1 MSFERMS
8 PDVDLRH
15 QISVLGAE
23 LGPRVREATTE
34 LFSERHLEITK
45 FPIARDIFYGPDPRH
60 RLDIHQPK
68 HLVGGPLPVFV
79 YVHGGGFIGGD
90 KSKPGLP
97 YYDNIGQWAASNGV
111 LGVNITYRY
120 APEFTYPSGAE
131 DVARALEWIDANIH
145 EFNADPSRVVLMG
158 HSAGSAHVASFV
170 ATPGL
175 QSNLEHLPRGLILSS
190 GVYDPT
196 QGAAAY
202 AVYFGDDAQG
212 LSRSAIPGICKT
224 EIPLLL
230 SSCEFDPEN
239 IRQQTFTLVEAMM
252 HAHNKMPDCVFNDGH
267 NHYSVVYQ
275 FGTSDNWLGDRV
287 LRFIASV
294 TRGTD

>member
-1 MSFERMS
+1 MAFEPKS

-15 QISVLGAE
+15 QVALLGAE
-23 LGPRVREATTE
+23 LGPRVREETTE
-34 LFSERHLEITK
+34 IFANRHLERRQY
-45 FPIARDIFYGPDPRH
+45 PIMRDIFYGPDPRH
-60 RLDIHQPK
+60 RLDIHEPTQRTEAA
-68 HLVGGPLPVFV
+68 LPVFV

-90 KSKPGLP
+90 KNKPGLP

-131 DVARALEWIDANIH
+131 DVASALAWIDAHIH

-158 HSAGSAHVASFV
+158 HSAGSAHVASFI
-170 ATPGL
+170 ALPDL
-175 QSNLEHLPRGLILSS
+175 QSKLEHRPSGVILSS

-196 QGAAAY
+196 QGDATY
-202 AVYFGDDAQG
+202 AVYFGDDTQAA
-212 LSRSAIPGICKT
+212 SRSAIPGICNT
-224 EIPLLL
+224 HIPLLL

-239 IRQQTFTLVEAMM
+239 IRRQTFSLVEALMRT
-252 HAHNKMPDCVFNDGH
+252 HNKMPYCVFNDGH

-275 FGTSDNWLGDRV
+275 FGTSDNWLGDRI

-294 TRGTD
+294 TRGAP

>member
-8 PDVDLRH
+8 SEADLRY
-15 QISVLGAE
+15 QIAALGAE
-23 LGPRVREATTE
+23 LGPRVRDATTE
-34 LFSERHLEITK
+34 LFSGIQRESMK
-45 FPIARDIFYGPDPRH
+45 YPIVRDSFYGTDPRH
-60 RLDIHQPK
+60 RLDVHQPERQDGD
-68 HLVGGPLPVFV
+68 LLPVFV

-131 DVARALEWIDANIH
+131 DVAKALEWVDTHIH
-145 EFNADPSRVVLMG
+145 DFNGDPSRVVLMG

-170 ATPGL
+170 ASPHL
-175 QSNLEHLPRGLILSS
+175 QSRLSHLPRGVVLSS
-190 GVYDPT
+190 GVYDPA
-196 QGAAAY
+196 QGAEAY
-202 AVYFGDDAQG
+202 AIYYGDDAQVA
-212 LSRSAIPGICKT
+212 SRSAIPGLCKT
-224 EIPLLL
+224 KIPLLL

-239 IRQQTFTLVEAMM
+239 IRQQTFSLVSAMM
-252 HAHNKMPDCVFNDGH
+252 REYHKMPDCVFNDGH

-275 FGTSDNWLGDRV
+275 FGTLDNWLGDRV

-294 TRGTD
+294 TR